1 MATDNFLTTKSV
13 LGLAER
19 VVKCPPETID
29 FSDKIVWMGSSLTN
43 YNQHQYADNIS
54 TSNVTNYELV
64 PNLALGQSVACQ
76 ITIQGE
82 VETLPLFLT
91 KRLTNSTSTTET
103 VKNIAKGATVLDDGK
118 IAGVIFTHT
127 KSIIS
132 DTGMQRMVISLSC
145 HIYIHDWGTI

>member
-19 VVKCPPETID
+19 VVMCPPETIV

-43 YNQHQYADNIS
+43 HNQHQYADNIS
-54 TSNVTNYELV
+54 ISNVTNYELV

-76 ITIQGE
+76 ITILGE
-82 VETLPLFLT
+82 VEILPLFLT

-103 VKNIAKGATVLDDGK
+103 IKNIAKGATVLDDGK

-127 KSIIS
+127 RKVLYVVLVYKE
-132 DTGMQRMVISLSC
+132 QL
-145 HIYIHDWGTI
+145 YY